1 MWTLITKD
9 KPEQGVIVNT
19 VIIDE
24 HGERNE
30 ARLKKINN
38 LWFLADG
45 SMYVYYTPTHY
56 DPDSIEFSG
65 NLNDYIVSKN
75 W

>member
-1 MWTLITKD
+1 MWTEITKD

-19 VIIDE
+19 KIIDE

-30 ARLKKINN
+30 AKLKRQNN
-38 LWFLADG
+38 LWFLPDG

-56 DPDSIEFSG
+56 DSQKFSM
-65 NLNDYIVSKN
+65 NLNDYRIK
-75 W
+75 